1 MDTFQIILGVLT
13 FLVGVAGAV
22 KAGARLS
29 RGELAQTVEVQHTL
43 WEETRAQ
50 LQDCRDE
57 LKAAKGG
64 T

>member
-1 MDTFQIILGVLT
+1 MDTFQIILGSLT

-29 RGELAQTVEVQHTL
+29 RGELTQTIEVQHTI
-43 WEETRAQ
+43 WEETREQ
-50 LQDCRDE
+50 LKDCREE
-57 LKAAKGG
+57 LKAKGG